1 MKSFGDMILGLK
13 ALLGADKKRAAAILL
28 AAFGILLILFSLGG
42 AEDDA
47 AADTGM
53 ISREELE
60 DSVCE
65 LLSDIDGVGRC
76 RVALSLASGERLE
89 YKNGSLVCKEPA
101 RVSGAVVVCE
111 GADDPSV
118 VREINDALSALF
130 DIGTN
135 RISVQKM
142 K

>member
-13 ALLGADKKRAAAILL
+13 AFLGADKKRAAAILL

-42 AEDDA
+42 AEDGA

-53 ISREELE
+53 ISREVLE

-89 YKNGSLVCKEPA
+89 YKNGSLVYKEPA

>member
-13 ALLGADKKRAAAILL
+13 AFLGADKKRVAAILL
-28 AAFGILLILFSLGG
+28 AAFGIILILFSLGG
-42 AEDDA
+42 AEDGA

-53 ISREELE
+53 ISREVLE

-89 YKNGSLVCKEPA
+89 YKNGSLVYKEPA
-101 RVSGAVVVCE
+101 RVSGVVVVCE